1 LTSAGESIEF
11 AFEASLAK
19 QRSLELLAA
28 CGLHATWAAV
38 KRDGRSG
45 NFVKLN
51 TTQVLLELG
60 RDFANLLEEIRKTGT
75 H

>member
-1 LTSAGESIEF
+1 ME
-11 AFEASLAK
+11 
-19 QRSLELLAA
+19 
-28 CGLHATWAAV
+28 
-38 KRDGRSG
+38 RDGRSG

-60 RDFANLLEEIRKTGT
+60 RDVANLLEEIRKTGK